1 MQDIINPSLGPE
13 IVQPDSVASGAGET
27 NPPLDEQNDAG
38 LGFGTPS
45 LETQNVNPPLGSA
58 SVSLESAGGGVINPP
73 LDEPERASL
82 EFSNPLLDP
91 GSAVGEMTNPPL
103 DKPEGASLEFS
114 NPSLDPG
121 DSGRGMNNPAVQTVS
136 VKREADVSGESTIK
150 GREKTPGGKKKGRSN
165 K

>member
-1 MQDIINPSLGPE
+1 MQDIINPSLEPE

-38 LGFGTPS
+38 LGFD
-45 LETQNVNPPLGSA
+45 NPPLGSA

-73 LDEPERASL
+73 LDEPEGASL
-82 EFSNPLLDP
+82 EFSNPSLDP
-91 GSAVGEMTNPPL
+91 GSAVGGMTNPPL
-103 DKPEGASLEFS
+103 DEPEGASLEFS

-121 DSGRGMNNPAVQTVS
+121 DAGRGMNNPAVQTVS

-150 GREKTPGGKKKGRSN
+150 GREKTPGGKKKGHSN

>member
-13 IVQPDSVASGAGET
+13 DVQPDLVTNGAGET
-27 NPPLDEQNDAG
+27 NPSLDKQNDTG
-38 LGFGTPS
+38 LEFGNPS
-45 LETQNVNPPLGSA
+45 LETYNVNPPLGSA
-58 SVSLESAGGGVINPP
+58 SVSLESAEGEVTNPP

-150 GREKTPGGKKKGRSN
+150 GREKTPGGKKKGCSN